1 MAVRIQGGGELDGA
15 ILAGVA
21 TEDGQNAIRQLLGGL
36 PGELGRTTANNINA
50 ANDSGA
56 NMISRMAQGTM
67 TAVTE
72 TLTGTASTIAGIS
85 GNLIQGNFALTDQT
99 KVLKDSFGNL
109 NTGSNFLNGAF
120 ATLAG
125 GADNVVKYIQ
135 DSADAFR
142 GMSDAGGGLEGDLI
156 TLRVAAAQTRMPL
169 DEFAGMVTE
178 NSAKL
183 LALGGS
189 VDQGT
194 RAFVEQSKAFYDS
207 RLGLGVQALG
217 IGFEESNQYL
227 MDYMDAQRRNDAY
240 QNMTTGQRNRAAQE
254 YIYELDTLARLT
266 GKSRKEL
273 QDEARQRM
281 RAGQTQAAL
290 RQIEKR
296 TGQDVTAAYQTM
308 ARDINGTL
316 GPGFA
321 DMFDSMVALNGAID
335 PTNEAMKGL
344 YAAAPEAAESMSQ
357 AARLMNEGD
366 IEGANRMME
375 QAQAQALARMDSDE
389 YLSVARMGGLAGAVG
404 QASSDLLEVNQD
416 FLDAVRTQI
425 DGNNRAGAS
434 AQEFA
439 NALNRAREN
448 IATAQNNTQ
457 SSPTMGGVVATETMI
472 RDTASALVTEI
483 GTQFRTQIESGMLAV
498 RDTVLN
504 SDIDQTV
511 QDVIRGAGSII
522 DPSGVDGIINGL
534 QNIIN
539 DPEASE
545 QSKANAQQLSEIL
558 QEQRAIL
565 VDINSSQA
573 EKEAALASIQAISLE
588 AQNDVTRVREDM
600 QQNDINLVNGLVESV
615 GTAITDAFNSI
626 FSNGTTIPDAEFPN
640 ANFPEGEP
648 PSETGM
654 NNGTV
659 GAFGRLFADFGEG
672 TLATLHNNEMVA
684 NEAQMREGVRELA
697 SRIQSRTINARA
709 NQPAQTTQDFSQF
722 ISQLQTVLQETNTQ
736 SADMLNTKLTELA
749 GYASRQLDVNTRHLR
764 ASRNLSGNVFKGL
777 GF

>member
-36 PGELGRTTANNINA
+36 PGELGRTTADNINA

-227 MDYMDAQRRNDAY
+227 MDYMDAQRRNDTY
-240 QNMTTGQRNRAAQE
+240 QNMTTSQRNKAAQD

-357 AARLMNEGD
+357 AAKLMNQGD

-389 YLSVARMGGLAGAVG
+389 YLSVARLGGLAGAVG
-404 QASSDLLEVNQD
+404 TASSDLLEVNQD
-416 FLDAVRTQI
+416 FLDAIKTQI

-434 AQEFA
+434 AEEFA

-483 GTQFRTQIESGMLAV
+483 GTQFRTQIEGGMLAV

-504 SDIDQTV
+504 SEIDKTV

-565 VDINSSQA
+565 VDLNSSQA

-600 QQNDINLVNGLVESV
+600 QQNDINLVNSLVESV

-626 FSNGTTIPDAEFPN
+626 FGNGTTIPDAEFPN
-640 ANFPEGEP
+640 AQFPEGSP
-648 PSETGM
+648 PTQM

-659 GAFGRLFADFGEG
+659 GEFGRLFADFGEG
-672 TLATLHNNEMVA
+672 TSATLHNNEMVA
-684 NEAQMREGVRELA
+684 NEAQMREGVRELT
-697 SRIQSRTINARA
+697 SRIQSRAITARA
-709 NQPAQTTQDFSQF
+709 NQPAPNQDFSEV
-722 ISQLQTVLQETNTQ
+722 INQLRTMLQESGSQ
-736 SADMLNTKLTELA
+736 GQEMLNTTLQELA
-749 GYASRQLDVNTRHLR
+749 GVAHRQLDVQSKNLR